1 MEVLGELDQMIS
13 DAGCSDRVSVA
24 LMYNRSLSK
33 VDSDLASCLSGASS
47 LVSLK
52 IKLIKLSFEPGVI
65 YYKSYLGV
73 SHFPLCSS

>member
-1 MEVLGELDQMIS
+1 MEVLGELDQMFC

-33 VDSDLASCLSGASS
+33 VDVASCLSGASS

>member
-1 MEVLGELDQMIS
+1 MEVLEELDQMIC

-33 VDSDLASCLSGASS
+33 VDVASCLSGASS

-52 IKLIKLSFEPGVI
+52 IKLIKLSFEGLEVI
-65 YYKSYLGV
+65 YYLGV